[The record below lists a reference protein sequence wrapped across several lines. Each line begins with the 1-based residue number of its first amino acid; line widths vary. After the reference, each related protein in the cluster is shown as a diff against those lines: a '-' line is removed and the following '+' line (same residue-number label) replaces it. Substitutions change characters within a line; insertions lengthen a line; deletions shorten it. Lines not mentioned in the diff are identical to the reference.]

1 VDTRDPSDYF
11 DINGSVRAA
20 FWELWVMSKRTVLIT
35 LAALAGISL
44 WKSLPP
50 QSAQPSREQ
59 VLDQQAVDQ
68 PSTTPS
74 SLTPHGSNQDPGIW
88 AAQGTQALAMGH
100 YAEAIQLLS
109 QAAATD
115 PSNTQLWI
123 DMAYAY
129 LALGNC
135 DCAISRLN
143 YVLQV
148 DPQHAQAYWLRAQAY
163 QQRGLAGDEELALAD
178 ARQALQFAPN
188 NSQTH
193 ELVMS
198 LEAAISASPISQWD
212 PPSYFIDNQ
221 AAARSHSTP
230 VQARLQT
237 HPQSS
242 RSHEL
247 RLLSQYIDRHPQV
260 ANGYLQRA
268 LYLWNES
275 QVDTFEPSPASASAV
290 TSLLQSVLRD
300 LDVAIALDPQLASAY
315 ELRSYVQLQTRNLD
329 LALADLET
337 LGSLGFANG
346 AWYQQRALV
355 LFEMGSSY
363 WHQALEHINHA
374 LTVAADP
381 DELANGH
388 MLRAQ
393 IFEGLGSWDLA
404 LEDYTFALGIR
415 PAADAYYHRGILTLQ
430 AGLNPIGALADLERA
445 LSLWQTTATGTWEDV
460 MDAQQVRDALL
471 GS

>member
-1 VDTRDPSDYF
+1 
-11 DINGSVRAA
+11 
-20 FWELWVMSKRTVLIT
+20 MSKRTVLIT
-35 LAALAGISL
+35 LAALAGLSL
-44 WKSLPP
+44 WRVIPP
-50 QSAQPSREQ
+50 QSTQTNREQ
-59 VLDQQAVDQ
+59 VLDQQTTDQ
-68 PSTTPS
+68 
-74 SLTPHGSNQDPGIW
+74 SLTTSSSITSYQSNQAESSQDPGIW
-88 AAQGTQALAMGH
+88 AVQGTEALALGH

-115 PSNTQLWI
+115 PTNTQLWM

-143 YVLQV
+143 YVLQL

-163 QQRGLAGDEELALAD
+163 QQRGLAGDEKLALAD
-178 ARQALQFAPN
+178 ARQALQLAPH

-193 ELVMS
+193 ELVTV
-198 LEAAISASPISQWD
+198 LENSALSNSISQWD
-212 PPSYFIDNQ
+212 PRNSLIDNQ
-221 AAARSHSTP
+221 ANQAAGRSHSTP
-230 VQARLQT
+230 VQTRLQA

-275 QVDTFEPSPASASAV
+275 QVSTFNPSPASASAV
-290 TSLLQSVLRD
+290 TRLLQSVLRD
-300 LDVAIALDPQLASAY
+300 LDVAIALDPHLALAY
-315 ELRSYVQLQTRNLD
+315 ELRSYVHLQARNLD
-329 LALADLET
+329 LALADLEV

-346 AWYQQRALV
+346 AWHQQRALV

-363 WHQALEHINHA
+363 WHLALEHINHA
-374 LTVAADP
+374 LMVAAD
-381 DELANGH
+381 ANEFAEGH
-388 MLRAQ
+388 MLRAR

-404 LEDYTFALGIR
+404 LADYTYALGIR
-415 PAADAYYHRGILTLQ
+415 PEADAYYHRGILTLQ
-430 AGLNPIGALADLERA
+430 AGLNPVGALADLERA
-445 LSLWQTTATGTWEDV
+445 LSLWQTTATGAWEDV